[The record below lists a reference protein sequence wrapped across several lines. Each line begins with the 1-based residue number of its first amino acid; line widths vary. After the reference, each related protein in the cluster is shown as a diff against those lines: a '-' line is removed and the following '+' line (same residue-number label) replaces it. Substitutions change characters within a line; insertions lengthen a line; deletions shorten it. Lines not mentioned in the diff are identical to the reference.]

1 MKTKTFFLL
10 VIFILLGINSYSQE
24 IKTKQN
30 TKNSK
35 KAIKTEKIEKQES
48 TVKTSDLQYQTT
60 QKDNNNIT
68 KDTSKESLQ
77 SQTIKPIE
85 IVNGDQLSKNASP
98 VITQQANGSINWTE
112 QYIEAKGTSVIDYE
126 RFPNKAQAKA
136 MATRGAIVEAQ
147 RNLLEITQGVKV
159 VSETTVKD
167 MMTQSDYI
175 YSRVEGIVKGAQ
187 QVGEPIEKDGV
198 IEVKLRVPLYETN
211 GLAPAVYDAIPG
223 IINTK
228 SQSDENLMLGDNK
241 ALDVNDTTQNIIPDG
256 LVFNF
261 NGKKFDPSLFP
272 LIVDQNGNILLDLSM
287 LYNPK
292 EGKFPKIL
300 SSTKDIFQE
309 LNFKEG
315 TDVIDV
321 IQSYDGKIVV
331 DGDSVKKRPWWSNF
345 TNIVKK
351 GLNVG
356 AQILKFILLI

>member
-1 MKTKTFFLL
+1 MKTKTFLL
-10 VIFILLGINSYSQE
+10 LLIFILSGVNIYSQE

-30 TKNSK
+30 TKSSK
-35 KAIKTEKIEKQES
+35 KAIKTAKIEKQPINS
-48 TVKTSDLQYQTT
+48 TSTELQ
-60 QKDNNNIT
+60 QKQPI
-68 KDTSKESLQ
+68 Q
-77 SQTIKPIE
+77 SQNTAIAKEPIEKQPIKPVE
-85 IVNGDQLSKNASP
+85 IVNVDDLARTSTP
-98 VITQQANGSINWTE
+98 VITQQANGVINWTE

-167 MMTQSDYI
+167 MMTQNDFI
-175 YSRVEGIVKGAQ
+175 YTRVEGIVKGAQ
-187 QVGEPIEKDGV
+187 QVGEPIEKDGI
-198 IEVKLRVPLYETN
+198 IEVRMRIPLYETN
-211 GLAPAVYDAIPG
+211 GLAAAIYDALPNN
-223 IINTK
+223 INTK
-228 SQSDENLMLGDNK
+228 SLQ
-241 ALDVNDTTQNIIPDG
+241 TQNNIDNQQSNDISNSDQNAIPNG

-261 NGKKFDPSLFP
+261 NGKTFDPSLFP
-272 LIVDQNGNILLDLSM
+272 TIVDQNGNIVLDLSM

-315 TDVIDV
+315 TEVIDV
-321 IQSYDGKIVV
+321 LQSYDGKIVV
-331 DGDSVKKRPWWSNF
+331 DGDTVKKHPWWNNF

>member
-1 MKTKTFFLL
+1 MKTKTFFLFF
-10 VIFILLGINSYSQE
+10 IFVLLGINSYSQE

-30 TKNSK
+30 TKTSK
-35 KAIKTEKIEKQES
+35 RAIKTAKIEKQEP

-60 QKDNNNIT
+60 QKDINNIT
-68 KDTSKESLQ
+68 KDSSKESLER
-77 SQTIKPIE
+77 QTIKPIE
-85 IVNGDQLSKNASP
+85 IVNSDQLSKNATP

-175 YSRVEGIVKGAQ
+175 YSRVEGIIKGAQ
-187 QVGEPIEKDGV
+187 QVGDPIEKDGL
-198 IEVKLRVPLYETN
+198 IEVRMRIPLYETD
-211 GLAPAVYDAIPG
+211 GLAAALYDELPNVNNKNLQIQNN
-223 IINTK
+223 I
-228 SQSDENLMLGDNK
+228 SDNLQQT
-241 ALDVNDTTQNIIPDG
+241 DVANSDQNIIPNG

-272 LIVDQNGNILLDLSM
+272 LIVDQNGNIILDLSM

-315 TDVIDV
+315 TEVIDV

-331 DGDSVKKRPWWSNF
+331 DGDSVKKHTWWSNF

>member
-10 VIFILLGINSYSQE
+10 LIFILLGINSYSQE

-30 TKNSK
+30 TRTSK
-35 KAIKTEKIEKQES
+35 KAIKTSKIEKQGS
-48 TVKTSDLQYQTT
+48 TVKTSDLQYQTI

-68 KDTSKESLQ
+68 KDSSKVSQ
-77 SQTIKPIE
+77 QNQTIKPIE
-85 IVNGDQLSKNASP
+85 IVNSDQLSKNTTP

-187 QVGEPIEKDGV
+187 QVGEPIEKDGL
-198 IEVKLRVPLYETN
+198 IEVRMRIPLYETD
-211 GLAPAVYDAIPG
+211 GLAAAIYEGLPNVNNKNLQ
-223 IINTK
+223 IQNNI
-228 SQSDENLMLGDNK
+228 SDNQQQTDLTNS
-241 ALDVNDTTQNIIPDG
+241 NQNIIPNG

-272 LIVDQNGNILLDLSM
+272 VIVDQNGNIMLDLSM

-331 DGDSVKKRPWWSNF
+331 DGDSVKKHPWWSNF

-351 GLNVG
+351 GLNIG
-356 AQILKFILLI
+356 ADILKFILLI